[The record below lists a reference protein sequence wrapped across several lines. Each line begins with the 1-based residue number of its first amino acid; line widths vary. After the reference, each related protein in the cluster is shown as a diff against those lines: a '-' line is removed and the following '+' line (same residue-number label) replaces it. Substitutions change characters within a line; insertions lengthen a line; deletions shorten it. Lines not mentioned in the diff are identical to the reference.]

1 MPSTSTRIK
10 GKSLVLTID
19 GDDYAMDASSI
30 TLTSEDMNGEVR
42 TFADVT
48 PPKQWYF
55 DIEAIQ
61 STDTTSFWSLLWDQD
76 GEEEIAYVFKPHG
89 NATESS
95 NEPHFTGTVTIK
107 GKPPV
112 GGTADSTF
120 TFTYRLDCDQEP
132 TIDRND

>member
-1 MPSTSTRIK
+1 MPNTSTRIK

-19 GDDYAMDASSI
+19 GNDYAMDASSI

-42 TFADVT
+42 TFADIT
-48 PPKQWYF
+48 PPKQWFF
-55 DIEAIQ
+55 DIEAVQ
-61 STDTTSFWSLLWDQD
+61 STDTTSFWSMLWDED
-76 GEEEIAYVFKPHG
+76 GTEGIAYVFKPHG